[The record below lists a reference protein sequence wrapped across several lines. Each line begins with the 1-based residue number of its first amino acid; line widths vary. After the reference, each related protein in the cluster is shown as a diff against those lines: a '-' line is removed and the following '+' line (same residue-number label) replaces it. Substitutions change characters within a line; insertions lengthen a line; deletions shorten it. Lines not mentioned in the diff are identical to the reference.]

1 MIFIILN
8 QLYVG
13 WRQFGMVIT
22 FLQSTLK
29 PNGISPEYITDQ
41 DCLRSDYDED
51 TSSLKKDKYRPFYGN
66 AYFPFYLQNYWKA
79 FQTLNEK
86 KILNTYSSIQLQN
99 DR

>member
-51 TSSLKKDKYRPFYGN
+51 TSSLKNDKFLWQCIFSILPPKLFKRFLDFERKENSEYI
-66 AYFPFYLQNYWKA
+66 
-79 FQTLNEK
+79 FQ
-86 KILNTYSSIQLQN
+86 YSASKW
-99 DR
+99 